1 MKDRDDRQASGL
13 GPLGIGAILFAACIA
28 VILLVASRISLSGTS
43 SHLSSASGVIRSIDS
58 EKSLASI
65 ELTNHS
71 PSEFPFRDDPVMFKV
86 PEGYLGHE
94 GFEIGCPVNV
104 TYFYTLPPKEPLEC
118 CVIEI
123 DADGQGDI

>member
-1 MKDRDDRQASGL
+1 MT
-13 GPLGIGAILFAACIA
+13 
-28 VILLVASRISLSGTS
+28 LVKRFNMCVTS

-123 DADGQGDI
+123 DADGA

>member
-1 MKDRDDRQASGL
+1 M
-13 GPLGIGAILFAACIA
+13 
-28 VILLVASRISLSGTS
+28 SGTS

-58 EKSLASI
+58 EKSLVLI
-65 ELTNHS
+65 ELTDHN
-71 PSEFPFRDDPVMFKV
+71 PSEFPFRDDPVLFEV

-94 GFEIGCPVNV
+94 GFEVGCPVNV

-123 DADGQGDI
+123 DADGA